1 VSFRS
6 RRDGREKRFYL
17 DTRKEPGA
25 VNAPEAFLLVFS
37 RLPPVCSPDGN
48 CILACE
54 DEMKRRSKTE
64 GLWGIARELGLI
76 ARRGRQ
82 VWRLV
87 PWRHRLAL
95 AGALLVMSLAS
106 AANTAIALGLGKLID
121 AVNPKDNPGRTPGV

>member
-1 VSFRS
+1 
-6 RRDGREKRFYL
+6 
-17 DTRKEPGA
+17 
-25 VNAPEAFLLVFS
+25 
-37 RLPPVCSPDGN
+37 
-48 CILACE
+48 
-54 DEMKRRSKTE
+54 MKRRRKFE
-64 GLWGIARELGLI
+64 GLRGIARELGLI

-121 AVNPKDNPGRTPGV
+121 AVNPKDNPGRTPDVLMGVAAVYLAIIGGAYLVREAM